1 MRLRNIRRKLED
13 GQRRYRSNKR
23 RCEDGP
29 NPDKEEEDGSGTT
42 EWINLMKRLRPS
54 TDNISSIKAAM
65 QKTFTWRR
73 SWIAKHSPSLSEI
86 FEEYPHFLDM
96 PTLLDTEFGK
106 MFEGKGDLFLRRWE
120 ATIIPKLKA
129 IAIMETGDLASL
141 KDMENQ
147 NEDEK
152 CYTMLVVLTHL
163 LPPVA
168 MSRCSVKFALTFLVD
183 FVPAGSSIAS
193 LCDDCSSQT
202 NQPQLICVGNLRAA
216 AKQHV
221 IVGKSDRIT
230 VPLEEGL
237 TSAVDKLFKLYW
249 VCNLAYPCQLS
260 SVFCFFEHI
269 YDMPLSTSRKAK
281 VLKLSSKVKAS
292 QFTA

>member
-1 MRLRNIRRKLED
+1 
-13 GQRRYRSNKR
+13 
-23 RCEDGP
+23 
-29 NPDKEEEDGSGTT
+29 
-42 EWINLMKRLRPS
+42 
-54 TDNISSIKAAM
+54 M

-86 FEEYPHFLDM
+86 FEEYLRFLDM

-168 MSRCSVKFALTFLVD
+168 MSRC
-183 FVPAGSSIAS
+183 
-193 LCDDCSSQT
+193 
-202 NQPQLICVGNLRAA
+202 
-216 AKQHV
+216 
-221 IVGKSDRIT
+221 
-230 VPLEEGL
+230 
-237 TSAVDKLFKLYW
+237 
-249 VCNLAYPCQLS
+249 
-260 SVFCFFEHI
+260 
-269 YDMPLSTSRKAK
+269 
-281 VLKLSSKVKAS
+281 
-292 QFTA
+292 